1 MIQTHRGLTAGGS
14 GSIAERRGPLETSM
28 LDVEFA
34 HLSDCGRVRE
44 HNEDYLGYVVPRTP
58 VEVRTHGW
66 LFALADGVGG
76 QEQGEVASRAA
87 VERLLAGFRAAAGGE
102 LHTALLPRLVQEANL
117 RVYETGRAASAGGVP
132 MATTLV
138 ACGLRFDRAV
148 VAHVGDSR
156 CYLVR
161 RGQAKVLTR
170 DHTVASEHAR
180 LGLLSA
186 QEAAEAPTR
195 HLLTRSLGAELFVGV
210 ETSDNQVLAG
220 DVLLLCSDG
229 LHGAVR
235 ASEMV
240 HLTSQNPDLNTA
252 AQKLVALANQRD
264 GSDNIS
270 VLLIRVRSVERVGM
284 YRGRPYR
291 LR

>member
-1 MIQTHRGLTAGGS
+1 MIQTHRGLTAEGS
-14 GSIAERRGPLETSM
+14 SSIAERRGPLETSM

-34 HLSDCGRVRE
+34 NLSDCGRVRG
-44 HNEDYLGYVVPRTP
+44 HNEDYLGYVVPATP
-58 VEVRTHGW
+58 AQVRTHGW

-76 QEQGEVASRAA
+76 QERGEVASRIA
-87 VERLLAGFRAAAGGE
+87 VESLLAGFRASAGGD
-102 LHTALLPRLVQEANL
+102 LHTTLLPRLVQEANV
-117 RVYETGRAASAGGVP
+117 RVYEKGRTASAGGVP
-132 MATTLV
+132 MATTVV
-138 ACGLRFDRAV
+138 ACALRFDCAA

-156 CYLVR
+156 CYLIR
-161 RGQAKVLTR
+161 RGHAKLLTR
-170 DHTVASEHAR
+170 DHTVASEHVR

-186 QEAAEAPTR
+186 QDAAEAPTR
-195 HLLTRSLGAELFVGV
+195 HLLTRSLGTELFVGV

-235 ASEMV
+235 ASEMA
-240 HLTSQNPDLNTA
+240 HLVSQGGDLNA
-252 AQKLVALANQRD
+252 AGQKLVALANQRD

-270 VLLIRVRSVERVGM
+270 LLLIRVRSVERVGI

>member
-1 MIQTHRGLTAGGS
+1 MMQTHRGLTAEDS
-14 GSIAERRGPLETSM
+14 GSFAQRRGPLETSM
-28 LDVEFA
+28 LDVDFA
-34 HLSDCGRVRE
+34 HLSDCGRVRGS
-44 HNEDYLGYVVPRTP
+44 NEDYLGYVVPATP
-58 VEVRTHGW
+58 AQVRAHGW

-76 QEQGEVASRAA
+76 QERGEVASRTA
-87 VERLLAGFRAAAGGE
+87 VESLLAGFHAAAGGD
-102 LHTALLPRLVQEANL
+102 LHTTLLPRLVQEANV
-117 RVYETGRAASAGGVP
+117 RVYEMGRAASAGGVP
-132 MATTLV
+132 MATTVV
-138 ACGLRFDRAV
+138 ACALRFDRAV

-156 CYLVR
+156 CYLIR
-161 RGQAKVLTR
+161 RGHAKLLTR
-170 DHTVASEHAR
+170 DHTVASEHVR

-186 QEAAEAPTR
+186 QDAAEAPTR
-195 HLLTRSLGAELFVGV
+195 HLLTRSLGTELFVGV

-235 ASEMV
+235 ASEMA
-240 HLTSQNPDLNTA
+240 HLVSQGGDLNA
-252 AQKLVALANQRD
+252 AGQKLVALANQRD